1 MNFKEIESLIDQIV
15 LEAYPDN
22 RLVTV
27 HSLPQGFRIIGRGTD
42 AVVVGHDDA
51 PSHVWKVFA
60 SDRLHKLE
68 NEYKVYQQIG
78 KSPYFSTCF
87 GKSDRYLI
95 LSYEKGPTLYECL
108 EQGIEIPEQAIA
120 DVEAARAY
128 IREIGLNPRDIHL
141 RNIVLQNGRAKLFD
155 VSEYIHPG
163 NDGRW
168 DHLVQAYEYFYPMIR
183 GKKIPSWLIDM
194 VKKAYAGWKETT
206 NQSIIDFGKRHMQKF
221 GLMRSDEPTR
231 EEEK

>member
-1 MNFKEIESLIDQIV
+1 LNLQEIESLIDQIV
-15 LEAYPDN
+15 LEAYPDH

-27 HSLPQGFRIIGRGTD
+27 CSLPED
-42 AVVVGHDDA
+42 
-51 PSHVWKVFA
+51 PMYVWKVFA

-68 NEYKVYQQIG
+68 NEYRVYQQIG
-78 KSPYFSTCF
+78 QSPYFSTCY
-87 GKSDRYLI
+87 GKGERYLI
-95 LSYEKGPTLYECL
+95 LSYEEGPTLYECL
-108 EQGIEIPEQAIA
+108 EQGIEVPYQAIA

-168 DHLVQAYEYFYPMIR
+168 DHLVQAYEQFYPLIR
-183 GKKIPSWLIDM
+183 GKKIPSWLIDV
-194 VKKAYAGWKETT
+194 VKKAYAGWKETS
-206 NQSIIDFGKRHMQKF
+206 NQSIIDFGKRYIQKF
-221 GLMRSDEPTR
+221 GLMRSEEPTGK
-231 EEEK
+231 EER